1 MSLPVRSKSAL
12 AAAAWKD
19 LNALSSQYQA
29 ELLRGDHARAD
40 ALRQQAHDML
50 DTHLDL
56 NGEIVQA
63 TLDILKG

>member
-1 MSLPVRSKSAL
+1 MSAPVRSKSVL

-29 ELLRGDHARAD
+29 ALLRGDDQSARD
-40 ALRQQAHDML
+40 LRQQAHDML

-56 NGEIVQA
+56 NGEVVQA

>member
-1 MSLPVRSKSAL
+1 MSAHRSKAVL

-29 ELLRGDHARAD
+29 ALLRGDDRSAQNI
-40 ALRQQAHDML
+40 RQQAHDML

-56 NGEIVQA
+56 SGEIVQA

>member
-1 MSLPVRSKSAL
+1 MSAQRSKSVL

-29 ELLRGDHARAD
+29 ALLRGDEAQARE
-40 ALRQQAHDML
+40 LRQQAHDML

-56 NGEIVQA
+56 SGEIVQA

>member
-1 MSLPVRSKSAL
+1 MTAPVRSKSAL

-19 LNALSSQYQA
+19 LNAISSQYQA
-29 ELLRGDHARAD
+29 ALLRGDDQAARD
-40 ALRQQAHDML
+40 LRQQAHDML

-56 NGEIVQA
+56 SGEIVQA

>member
-1 MSLPVRSKSAL
+1 MSAPIRSKSVL

-29 ELLRGDHARAD
+29 ALLRGDEQSARD
-40 ALRQQAHDML
+40 LRQRAHDML
-50 DTHLDL
+50 DTQLDL
-56 NGEIVQA
+56 SGEIVQA